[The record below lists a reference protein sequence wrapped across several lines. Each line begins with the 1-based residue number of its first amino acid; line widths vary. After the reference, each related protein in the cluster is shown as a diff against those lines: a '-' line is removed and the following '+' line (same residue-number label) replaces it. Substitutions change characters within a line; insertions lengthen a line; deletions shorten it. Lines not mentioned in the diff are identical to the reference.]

1 MFLLNFSYVFH
12 ICLTVPALDHSNIR
26 IMAGMVEQN
35 DDFSRDGDNDD
46 LQALPTSLSLSLPE
60 RK

>member
-1 MFLLNFSYVFH
+1 MFLLNFSYAFH
-12 ICLTVPALDHSNIR
+12 ICFTVPALDHSNIK

-35 DDFSRDGDNDD
+35 DDASRDGDDDD

-60 RK
+60 HK